1 MTTDE
6 LRDWHARRRYVADMP
21 GLSQQSRDGWDA
33 AYFRRLDDNEMHPFP
48 PTIDGAASALLK
60 GWRLVE
66 MSDNQTEYG
75 TPKYPWTAT
84 ARKEFGGRMPES
96 VKASGHDEIECRYL
110 LAKLAWEQEQALA
123 AACKEVGNGN

>member
-1 MTTDE
+1 MHNGQ
-6 LRDWHARRRYVADMP
+6 WRREHP
-21 GLSQQSRDGWDA
+21 E
-33 AYFRRLDDNEMHPFP
+33 RREYEYAKGHPFP
-48 PTIDGAASALLK
+48 PTIDGAASALPK

-96 VKASGHDEIECRYL
+96 VKASGNDEIELRYL

-123 AACKEVGNGN
+123 AACKEAA